1 MASYRLREV
10 ELPSIT
16 SPKIMP
22 EIADSVYA
30 DRFQTFL
37 ERAAKQGIDTVVVY
51 ADREHCANMAYLTG
65 FDPRF
70 EEALLVCSVKG
81 GTPVIVTGPEC
92 QPRAANARIPV
103 STKLYP
109 PFGLLGQ
116 DRRQTPALLDL
127 LSDCG
132 IRQGARIGIAG
143 WKYFTSLESPAPDS
157 WIEIPGY
164 VLDGIRTLAG
174 ANGEITNIGSILMN
188 ASDGMRAVNE
198 IEQLAQFEF
207 AAASVS
213 DAMQRVISQIRPGQ
227 SEYEMLSKA
236 MLPGIPLNSH
246 LMLST
251 GERARADG
259 LNGPSSRIAKKGDPI
274 SMAFGQWGAL
284 TARGGWIAE
293 DAGDLPLEVQDYVEK
308 LAGPF
313 FETVREWYQ
322 TIGIGVVGGDID
334 AMVRSRLGDKF
345 FNLILVPGHLIH
357 LDEWMNTPIYPGS
370 TETFRS
376 GQAVQMD
383 IIPATGTPYFTTN
396 MEDGIALLDENGRA
410 ALKERYPDLHD
421 RAEARRAYM
430 ADVIGIKLK
439 PEVIPLSNTCGIL
452 QPFVLSPNRILVAN

>member
-1 MASYRLREV
+1 VASYRLREV
-10 ELPSIT
+10 DLPFIT
-16 SPKIMP
+16 SPKMMP
-22 EIADSVYA
+22 EIADSIYA
-30 DRFQTFL
+30 DRFQTFIQ
-37 ERAAKQGIDTVVVY
+37 RAAKQGIDTVVVY
-51 ADREHCANMAYLTG
+51 ADREHSANMAYLTG

-70 EEALLVCSVKG
+70 EEALLVCPVNG
-81 GTPVIVTGPEC
+81 GTTVIITGPEC

-109 PFGLLGQ
+109 SFGLLGQ
-116 DRRQTPALLDL
+116 DRSQTPALLDL

-132 IRQGARIGIAG
+132 ISQGSKIGIAG
-143 WKYFTSLESPAPDS
+143 WKYFTNMESPAPDR

-174 ANGEITNIGSILMN
+174 TNGEVTNIGPILMD
-188 ASDGMRAVNE
+188 ASHGMRAINE
-198 IEQLAQFEF
+198 LEQLAQFEF

-213 DAMQRVISQIRPGQ
+213 DAMQRVISQVRPGQ

-259 LNGPSSRIAKKGDPI
+259 LNSPSSRVAQKGDPI
-274 SMAFGQWGAL
+274 MMAFGQWGAL
-284 TARGGWIAE
+284 TARAGWIAE
-293 DAGDLPLEVQDYVEK
+293 DAGDLSSEVQDYVER
-308 LAGPF
+308 LAGPY
-313 FETVREWYQ
+313 FECVREWYQ
-322 TIGIGVVGGDID
+322 TIGIGVTGGDID
-334 AMVRSRLGDKF
+334 SMVRSRLGEKF

-357 LDEWMNTPIYPGS
+357 FDEWMNTPIYPGS
-370 TETFRS
+370 KEAFRS

-396 MEDGIALLDENGRA
+396 MEDGIALLDENARA
-410 ALKERYPDLHD
+410 ELKERFPDLHD
-421 RAEARRAYM
+421 RAETRRAYM
-430 ADVIGIKLK
+430 ADVIGIELK

-452 QPFVLSPNRILVAN
+452 APFVLKPNRILVAN